1 MVKLVPMNE
10 PEFEM
15 YLQYTM
21 QEYAQDQAQSGRESE
36 DEGLQEA
43 EQQYHH
49 LLPQGL
55 QTPGHSL
62 CMIMDEAR
70 NKHVGVLW
78 FDQRERTGGRQVFV
92 NDIFIFEE
100 FRRRGYAQ
108 WAMQQLEKQ
117 AVELGATSI
126 GLRVLG
132 QNEAARTLYEKLQYT
147 VSSVDM
153 SKDLSSY

>member
-43 EQQYHH
+43 EQQYHQ
-49 LLPQGL
+49 LLLQGL

-78 FDQRERTGGRQVFV
+78 FDQRELAAGRQVFV

-100 FRRRGYAQ
+100 FRRSGYAQ

-126 GLRVLG
+126 GLRILG
-132 QNEAARTLYEKLQYT
+132 QNEAAHTLYEKLHYN
-147 VSSVDM
+147 VASIDM
-153 SKDLSSY
+153 SKSL